1 MSTSAPVNGYTLE
14 NAKLFGWNSVSGE
27 LLPERVELLNKYV
40 VGKTVLDA
48 GCGGAFVDYLNG
60 HGVSSDRTG
69 YLCGLFSD

>member
-14 NAKLFGWNSVSGE
+14 NAKLFDVG
-27 LLPERVELLNKYV
+27 
-40 VGKTVLDA
+40 GKTVLDA